1 MLKIFKKKK
10 SKIHTEEY
18 IEDFYNGNVSFEVKE
33 AFNTVR
39 TNIMFATNSI
49 EGCKKIIITSSV
61 AGEGK
66 STSCLNLAMAIAQVK
81 SKVLLID
88 ADLRKPTI
96 YKFLKLDQEV
106 GLSSA
111 LGGFSTFEEVVKKTK
126 IGVDC
131 IPAGPVPPNAAELL
145 ASDKMGELLEWA
157 SDKYDYILLDTPPV
171 NIVSDA
177 TILSKYAHGTILVA
191 RNKYTAHPSIVN
203 VLEALEFS
211 GTKVF
216 GFLLNDKDLTES
228 RGYYKYG
235 GYRYGYGKYG
245 YGYGKSYKTGTGEKD
260 D

>member
-10 SKIHTEEY
+10 PEMQREEY
-18 IEDFYNGNVSFEVKE
+18 IENFHSGNISFDVKE
-33 AFNTVR
+33 AFKTVR
-39 TNIMFATNSI
+39 TNIMFATNTI

-66 STSCLNLAMAIAQVK
+66 STACVNLAMATAQMN

-96 YKFLKLDQEV
+96 HRFLKLDQKV
-106 GLSSA
+106 GLSTA
-111 LGGFSTFEEVVKKTK
+111 LGGFSAFEDVIKKTD

-131 IPAGPVPPNAAELL
+131 IPSGPVPPNAAELL
-145 ASDKMGELLEWA
+145 ASDKMQELLEWA
-157 SDKYDYILLDTPPV
+157 ADKYDYILLDTPPV

-177 TILSKYAHGTILVA
+177 TILSRYVHGTILVV
-191 RNKYTAHPSIVN
+191 RNKFTAHPSIVHA
-203 VLEALEFS
+203 LEALEFS

-216 GFLLNDKDLTES
+216 GFLLNDKDLTEN

-235 GYRYGYGKYG
+235 AYRYRYGKYG
-245 YGYGKSYKTGTGEKD
+245 YAYAKSYKTGTGEKK
-260 D
+260 